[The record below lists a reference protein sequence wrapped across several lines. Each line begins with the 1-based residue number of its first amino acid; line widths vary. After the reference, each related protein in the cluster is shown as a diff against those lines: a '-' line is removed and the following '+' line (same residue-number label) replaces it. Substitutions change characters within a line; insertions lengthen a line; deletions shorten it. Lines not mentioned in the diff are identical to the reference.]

1 MNRSE
6 NSHDEAVLVVGSG
19 PAGAMAAARLVGRG
33 IKVTLLDAGLS
44 APRGLVVRAGGNTV
58 FRWKDMRFLETDRHD
73 HEPGAVTDWA
83 SSRSLGGLTNY
94 WTAAVPRFAPEDFTE
109 GGHLDERYEWPV
121 SYTDLVPYYEMAEAA
136 LVITAGQ
143 PFANFPEN
151 TTRFRCRPPAD
162 WAELAARAEPF
173 GHHLGPLPMAK
184 GSPWMVAARGTEFN
198 SYHSIVAPLLSS
210 DLFTLV
216 RGAQVTRL
224 NWNKAEQRVE
234 SVDYIDRTSRRL
246 TTMRGRAVVLAA
258 GAVDTTTILL
268 RSVSAEFPDGVG
280 NSRGLVGRYLHDH
293 PREWWPASPAKPMR
307 ALAHPMYLSRQ
318 PYDPANPLFASSL
331 TIGLASHRINTY
343 LRRKTRSFG
352 VQVFGTMIPTPEI
365 GVSLPKSAGVAE
377 ESRPMIDLR
386 YDQGAIDNMMHA
398 RQRLCDAFSAAGAS
412 VAVDGPFHP
421 LTPGSSIHFGG
432 TVRMH
437 RSPEFG
443 ALDSSNRLYDA
454 PNVIVCD
461 SSCFTTGPEKNPTLT
476 AMAIAARAGDH
487 LADDLL

>member
-1 MNRSE
+1 M
-6 NSHDEAVLVVGSG
+6 
-19 PAGAMAAARLVGRG
+19 
-33 IKVTLLDAGLS
+33 
-44 APRGLVVRAGGNTV
+44 
-58 FRWKDMRFLETDRHD
+58 
-73 HEPGAVTDWA
+73 
-83 SSRSLGGLTNY
+83 
-94 WTAAVPRFAPEDFTE
+94 
-109 GGHLDERYEWPV
+109 
-121 SYTDLVPYYEMAEAA
+121 
-136 LVITAGQ
+136 
-143 PFANFPEN
+143 
-151 TTRFRCRPPAD
+151 
-162 WAELAARAEPF
+162 
-173 GHHLGPLPMAK
+173 GPLPMAK

-421 LTPGSSIHFGG
+421 LTRRFTSVARCESIARPSSARWTARTGSTTRRTSSCATAVVSPPGRRRTQHSPPW
-432 TVRMH
+432 
-437 RSPEFG
+437 RSPPEPG
-443 ALDSSNRLYDA
+443 ITSR
-454 PNVIVCD
+454 
-461 SSCFTTGPEKNPTLT
+461 TTCC
-476 AMAIAARAGDH
+476 RCR
-487 LADDLL
+487 